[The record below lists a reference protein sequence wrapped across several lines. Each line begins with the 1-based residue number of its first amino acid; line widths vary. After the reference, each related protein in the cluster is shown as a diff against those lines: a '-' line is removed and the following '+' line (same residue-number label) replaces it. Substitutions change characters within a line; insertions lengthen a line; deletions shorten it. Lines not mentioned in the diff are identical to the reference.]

1 VLAELRVVNDQVE
14 DRNMVVFWGLGMA
27 SALDSRQISEGRDI
41 GSAITFDRTMDG
53 QELTF
58 RFDGENFVDNETEST
73 WDFLGNA
80 VSGPLQGQ
88 QLEEVVGVNYF
99 WFAWAA
105 FKRESRIYQP

>member
-1 VLAELRVVNDQVE
+1 MLAELRVVNDQVE

-41 GSAITFDRTMDG
+41 GSAISFDRTMDG

-58 RFDGENFVDNETEST
+58 RFDGEYFVDDETEST
-73 WDFLGNA
+73 WAFLGNA

-88 QLEEVVGVNYF
+88 QLEAVVGVNYF
-99 WFAWAA
+99 WFAWAS
-105 FKRESRIYQP
+105 FKLES

>member
-1 VLAELRVVNDQVE
+1 
-14 DRNMVVFWGLGMA
+14 
-27 SALDSRQISEGRDI
+27 
-41 GSAITFDRTMDG
+41 MDV

-80 VSGPLQGQ
+80 VSGHLQGQ
-88 QLEEVVGVNYF
+88 QLEAVVGVDYF

-105 FKRESRIYQP
+105 FKLESRIYQP